1 MIVTVECGDCRKC
14 CHFPDGDCEAL
25 GEDGVCLIKDER
37 RASSCDLYPFV
48 VAVEDGELKIFV
60 DRNCPN
66 IPTVDMGALFK
77 LIKMHHEAGTLDT
90 YDAEALRGAF
100 KQKLFELTII

>member
-1 MIVTVECGDCRKC
+1 MLVNVECGDCRKC

-25 GEDGVCLIKDER
+25 DKDGKCMIEDEP

-48 VAVEDGELKIFV
+48 LAVEDGELKLFV

-66 IPTVDMGALFK
+66 IPTVDPGVLLK
-77 LIKMHHEAGTLDT
+77 LVKMHFDAGTLDT

-100 KQKLFELTII
+100 KQKLYEMMVL